1 MNKKFYLAAMALP
14 FALAACTSEDLV
26 GEQLAA
32 DQFAGIEKVNA
43 EFKYSEGVESRLQN
57 NWNVEAGDVLGFA
70 WLGTTQG
77 TLGTYDI
84 KVNGMAYQNHPLTAT
99 EGSMFKPATSIYV
112 GKYFTYAPYDKERQ
126 SIGNVSFNSL
136 AQSQILESDGVNAL
150 ANYALAKN
158 SIWISP
164 DWTEIETGGTD
175 LQWTINPTKLSNIV
189 TLNMDYVNN
198 DLIDPTIGAPEIEA
212 IEVAYLNGSG
222 TPISV
227 QKFDYAPIAERHT
240 SNLVAPKSDFWADY
254 SFANSVISS
263 IGIADVVDPVE
274 IKMFEHAAVTTGS
287 MVIEPAGTYLVTQ
300 TMDKDAFKYNALPA
314 AEEIDEYTKVQLKIT
329 TTYGVITIEKAVKEV
344 AKTVAAGVGDNN
356 EYANFDGDA
365 SALVA
370 PKGAYELAE
379 SFIQCL
385 NKNGRLYTEVDFFT
399 AVMDGMHVEN
409 DTKLQQM
416 LKFYKEYK
424 KNGTAIQ
431 QEAKLGTNVKL
442 YLDGDANGEFRLSKT
457 SIALIQEINAGAGD
471 LMLSVQ
477 PCKKAGEACTKLIVT
492 GAGEVPNT
500 NRVFENP
507 GSAKYAYYLAAGE
520 EWTWEAPAAKE
531 MGYVKTIYNEGA
543 LTINAA
549 KLEGSN
555 YFNELVNLNEI
566 SVESV
571 AKVAFDL
578 TNETNATI
586 AIEAGKELKAFN
598 ETIVNYGYIDNDGVL
613 ATVDG
618 TTGQVH
624 NYGTIDH
631 DDDAK
636 TFITTNELGGDYNI
650 APNKDSNLI
659 GIINIT
665 DKFAWVSVSNATTQG
680 MIKYAWD
687 AATDGAVY
695 QTPQPEE
702 DVKNNNLINSEDIT
716 FTQAEQEIKYIEIEA
731 GKEVVIT
738 AEKTNNVFESPNRLR
753 GLIIENGATLKIQKG
768 NKVAASIVYCP
779 NGSVYYGGE
788 FTYDNVVSYFGGEAD
803 DVYNF
808 STF

>member
-1 MNKKFYLAAMALP
+1 MALP

-26 GEQLAA
+26 SEQLAA

-70 WLGTTQG
+70 WLGTDVPG
-77 TLGTYDI
+77 EIMVDGR
-84 KVNGMAYQNHPLTAT
+84 AWQNHPLTAT

-112 GKYFTYAPYDKERQ
+112 GKYFTYAPYDQARQ

-136 AQSQILESDGVNAL
+136 AQSQILESDGVNAN

-164 DWTEIETGGTD
+164 DWTEIATGGTD

-198 DLIDPTIGAPEIEA
+198 DLIDPAIGAPEIEK
-212 IEVAYLNGSG
+212 IEVAYINGSG

-254 SFANSVISS
+254 SFATSVITS
-263 IGIADVVDPVE
+263 IGIAGVVDPVE
-274 IKMFEHAAVTTGS
+274 IKAFEHAAVTTGS

-329 TTYGVITIEKAVKEV
+329 TTYGVITIEKAVKEI
-344 AKTVAAGVGDNN
+344 AKTVAAGVGTNN

-370 PKGAYELAE
+370 PKGAYEYVE

-385 NKNGRLYTEVDFFT
+385 NKNGRLYTDVDFFT

-424 KNGTAIQ
+424 KYGNAVQ
-431 QEAKLGTNVKL
+431 REDKAGTNVKL

-457 SIALIQEINAGAGD
+457 SIALLQEINDGAGE
-471 LMLSVQ
+471 LLVSIQKCTV
-477 PCKKAGEACTKLIVT
+477 AGEACTKLIVT
-492 GAGEVPNT
+492 GGDEVPAT
-500 NRVFENP
+500 NRVFQGGEVT
-507 GSAKYAYYLAAGE
+507 YYLAAGE
-520 EWTWEAPAAKE
+520 DWKWETPAGKE
-531 MGYVKTIYNEGA
+531 MGYVKNIYNEGE

-549 KLEGSN
+549 KLEAYKSGVKMN
-555 YFNELVNLNEI
+555 LNFVNLNTVNVT
-566 SVESV
+566 SA
-571 AKVAFDL
+571 AKVEFDL
-578 TNETNATI
+578 TNEALINIVKNA
-586 AIEAGKELKAFN
+586 ELKAFN
-598 ETIVNYGYIDNDGVL
+598 ETIINYGTIDNNGVL

-618 TTGQVH
+618 TTGKVH

-636 TFITTNELGGDYNI
+636 TFITTNELGGDYTI
-650 APNKDSNLI
+650 APNKASNLI
-659 GIINIT
+659 GTINIT
-665 DKFAWVSVSNATTQG
+665 DKFAWVSVSNATTEG
-680 MIKYAWD
+680 MIKYAWN

-695 QTPQPEE
+695 ATPQPEV
-702 DVKNNNLINSEDIT
+702 DVKYNYLIISDDIT
-716 FTQAEQEIKYIEIEA
+716 FTQAEPEIKYIEIEA
-731 GKEVVIT
+731 GNEVVIT

-768 NKVAASIVYCP
+768 NKVAAAIVYCP